1 MSGDYHGWDQ
11 EEDEERWR
19 FADVVGRPKN
29 ESVFVIE
36 DFGPETSARQ
46 ALSAI
51 MSAMAQFH
59 VRVQVVQTDRNSRLI
74 LKLKEASLLRVAE
87 IKAGKQSEWGVL
99 GVQTKKPTPKRFR
112 WKFWAS

>member
-11 EEDEERWR
+11 IDDRWR
-19 FADVVGRPKN
+19 FADVTGRPKN

-36 DFGPETSARQ
+36 DFGSRTTARQ

-59 VRVQVVQTDRNSRLI
+59 LRVQIVQSDRNNRLV
-74 LKLKEASLLRVAE
+74 LKLREASLVRAAE
-87 IKAGKQSEWGVL
+87 INDGKTKQWGVL
-99 GVQTKKPTPKRFR
+99 AATVRPAPAKKRPK